1 MNPHT
6 NLFEQRR
13 ILAFLR
19 EPQTGDMG
27 WTDEEAE
34 KRERAYERLVD
45 LLESLDAHMSSGGTA
60 PDAWITSLAY
70 VGGRGRTPP
79 AEAER
84 QAALPHGLWRV
95 ERFRAASRGGHT
107 APSSFYIVVAT
118 SEAEAEARARAYL
131 NLIRPDLNLDSEYL
145 AVALPSLVVEPR
157 DVPLWTMSE
166 KSRKDV

>member
-79 AEAER
+79 PKPSVRPRSRTVSGASSASEPPRAEDTPHPR
-84 QAALPHGLWRV
+84 PSTSSSPQARPKPRREH
-95 ERFRAASRGGHT
+95 
-107 APSSFYIVVAT
+107 APT
-118 SEAEAEARARAYL
+118 
-131 NLIRPDLNLDSEYL
+131 
-145 AVALPSLVVEPR
+145 
-157 DVPLWTMSE
+157 
-166 KSRKDV
+166 